1 MLFGFFVLCC
11 TFFSRSSQLRG
22 LVSLSFFVTSWNSE
36 HLTKKLTVQRVDTDS
51 EYPVD
56 LGLLLLKVKQEPGV
70 LPSRCCV
77 WSSLSFLFACI
88 KKCTMNS
95 LFSLYFAV
103 KLLLTWTLGSQQKL
117 SHLQRYHPT
126 EMIREWQPKPCSPLF
141 FSGVTI
147 IVLFLLF
154 SFCPIFSFFALQKRK
169 CKTSRKKALLLQV
182 LFGSSYKK
190 TCQQTK
196 LEDHILWK
204 TCCSAAHWT
213 ICRHYVMRSYIHLSF
228 LKLSPL

>member
-1 MLFGFFVLCC
+1 
-11 TFFSRSSQLRG
+11 
-22 LVSLSFFVTSWNSE
+22 
-36 HLTKKLTVQRVDTDS
+36 
-51 EYPVD
+51 
-56 LGLLLLKVKQEPGV
+56 
-70 LPSRCCV
+70 
-77 WSSLSFLFACI
+77 
-88 KKCTMNS
+88 MNS
-95 LFSLYFAV
+95 LFSLYSAV

-141 FSGVTI
+141 FSAVTI

-154 SFCPIFSFFALQKRK
+154 FCPIFSFFALQKRK

-196 LEDHILWK
+196 LEDHIL
-204 TCCSAAHWT
+204 
-213 ICRHYVMRSYIHLSF
+213 
-228 LKLSPL
+228 